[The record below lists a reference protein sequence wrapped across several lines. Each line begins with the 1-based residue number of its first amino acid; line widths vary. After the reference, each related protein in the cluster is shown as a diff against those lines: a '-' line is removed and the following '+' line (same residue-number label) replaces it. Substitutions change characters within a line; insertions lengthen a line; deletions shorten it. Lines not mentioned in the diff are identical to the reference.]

1 MQKSLA
7 DTADNGP
14 LSGIVVVDV
23 SQMLAAP
30 FAAML
35 LADFGATVLKIE
47 PPKGDQS
54 RRAGYNVAGTSVW
67 WRQLGRNK
75 YTVTCNLKD
84 KRGQELARRIVQ
96 DADVLV
102 DNMRPGKLEKVGL
115 DPVEL
120 AKTNPGLITLRVSGW
135 GQTGPYRDLPA
146 FGSQAEAFSGF
157 AYSNGEPDG
166 KPILPAVPLAD
177 AAGGYLGAFAVAMA
191 LFRRERDPEHRGQV
205 IDVNLLESI
214 FGMLGPWATAYEEL
228 GHIPQRMGGRSPA
241 AVPRNVYLAKDGI
254 WVSVS
259 CATDEIAFRCFRA
272 IGREDMTKDPKF
284 ATHANRTANVA
295 ELDAIM
301 SEWIGRHDS
310 KAITDKLNE
319 AGVPVAPIYSIK
331 EVVNDPHVKERGMLE
346 RVIAEDMGKS
356 ILMQSVFPRLM
367 GTPGKLR
374 WSGRAIGADNEAWY
388 IERLGLTPE
397 EFAQLKADGVI

>member
-1 MQKSLA
+1 VTKSLA
-7 DTADNGP
+7 DTDNHGP
-14 LSGIVVVDV
+14 LSGVVVVDV

-54 RRAGYNVAGTSVW
+54 RRAGYNVGGTSVW

-84 KRGQELARRIVQ
+84 ERGQALARSIVEQ
-96 DADVLV
+96 ADVLV

-115 DPVEL
+115 DPIEI
-120 AKTNPGLITLRVSGW
+120 AKQNPGLITLRVSGW
-135 GQTGPYRDLPA
+135 GQSGPYRDLPA
-146 FGSQAEAFSGF
+146 FGSQAEALSGL

-177 AAGGYLGAFAVAMA
+177 AAGGYLGAFSVAMA
-191 LFRRERDPEHRGQV
+191 LYRREKDPEHRGQV
-205 IDVNLLESI
+205 IDVSLLESI
-214 FGMLGPWATAYEEL
+214 FGMLGPWATAYDEL
-228 GHIPQRMGGRSPA
+228 GHIPQRLGGRSPA

-259 CATDEIAFRCFRA
+259 CATDDIAFRAFRA
-272 IGREDMTKDPKF
+272 IGREDMATDPNF
-284 ATHANRTANVA
+284 ATHAKRTERIA
-295 ELDAIM
+295 EIDAIVGA
-301 SEWIGRHDS
+301 WIAQYDS
-310 KAITDKLNE
+310 KFVTDVFNE

-331 EVVNDPHVKERGMLE
+331 EVVSDPHVVERGILE
-346 RVIAEDMGKS
+346 PVIAEDLGKT
-356 ILMQSVFPRLM
+356 IRMQGVFSRLSA
-367 GTPGKLR
+367 TPGRVR
-374 WSGRAIGADNEAWY
+374 WSGRPIGADNEAWY
-388 IERLGLTPE
+388 IDRLGLTAADLE
-397 EFAQLKADGVI
+397 QLKREGVI